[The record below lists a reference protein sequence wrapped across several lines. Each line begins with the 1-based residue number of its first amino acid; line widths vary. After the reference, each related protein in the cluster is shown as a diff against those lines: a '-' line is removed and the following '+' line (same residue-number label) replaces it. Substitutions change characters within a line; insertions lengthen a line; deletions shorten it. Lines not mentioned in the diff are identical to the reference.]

1 MSDNSQPQQV
11 PQDDQSIE
19 EQPENT
25 IKLYGKYVPT
35 WIVVLT
41 VIILIGLVW
50 YMWNHHKKQ
59 SVNLNSSTRA
69 TLDKVVESTA
79 NTANTAN
86 TASAGITLSTPNT
99 DETRRQLNKLFNS
112 F

>member
-11 PQDDQSIE
+11 HQDDQSEE
-19 EQPENT
+19 EQPNNT

-50 YMWNHHKKQ
+50 YMWNHHKNQ

-69 TLDKVVESTA
+69 TLDKVVASTA
-79 NTANTAN
+79 NTANTA
-86 TASAGITLSTPNT
+86 SSGITLSTPNT
-99 DETRRQLNKLFNS
+99 DETRIQLNKLFNS